1 MAQILGPIL
10 PRMEMGKLQMNNTH
24 LNNCIQALKITVMI
38 PFLVI
43 GVLMLGLGCICI
55 SISEFAS
62 KRGTLKE
69 TNYFQG

>member
-1 MAQILGPIL
+1 
-10 PRMEMGKLQMNNTH
+10 MNNTH